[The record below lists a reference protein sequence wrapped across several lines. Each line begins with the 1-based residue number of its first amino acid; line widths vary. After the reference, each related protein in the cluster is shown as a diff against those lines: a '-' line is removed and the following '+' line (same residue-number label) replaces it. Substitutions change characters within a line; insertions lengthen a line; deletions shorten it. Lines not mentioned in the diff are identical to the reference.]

1 MDDVEI
7 RERITLAVGRRKGPQ
22 KSWAQ
27 ECREVEA
34 VIASLPERDPD
45 ENSWRFFDQV
55 ERGEWPVEIDF
66 AIDMGHIPIIKQRMA
81 ELNPLPGEPPPPP
94 TLRGTVLLEQSKVV
108 EIAFNSMLDQ
118 IEQGWSGVRRLGSLC
133 WIDQAAFLQTA
144 AQYFAVVLDQSPETP
159 DRDALPILIGQL
171 SERDV
176 ELVAEMVERTER
188 AGRHLRAMVLDAID
202 DPEFADR
209 IGLLAAASI
218 RDRLDE

>member
-1 MDDVEI
+1 
-7 RERITLAVGRRKGPQ
+7 
-22 KSWAQ
+22 
-27 ECREVEA
+27 
-34 VIASLPERDPD
+34 
-45 ENSWRFFDQV
+45 
-55 ERGEWPVEIDF
+55 
-66 AIDMGHIPIIKQRMA
+66 
-81 ELNPLPGEPPPPP
+81 
-94 TLRGTVLLEQSKVV
+94 VV

-188 AGRHLRAMVLDAID
+188 VDSRAGRHLRAMVLDAID